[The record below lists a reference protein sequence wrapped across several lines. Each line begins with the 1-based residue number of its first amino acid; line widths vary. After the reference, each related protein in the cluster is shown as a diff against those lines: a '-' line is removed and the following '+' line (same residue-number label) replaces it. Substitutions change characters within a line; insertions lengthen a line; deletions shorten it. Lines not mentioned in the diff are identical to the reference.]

1 EGNLVAHILDL
12 SGRLI
17 QETNLQVQEGENIFQ
32 LDLASLSKGN
42 YIIVLTQNQRRE
54 TLKVIKQ

>member
-1 EGNLVAHILDL
+1 VAHILDL